1 CGLINP
7 DRPAQMAE
15 IRAQSHRYTG
25 SLRVI
30 PVGAARSRRQ
40 LIFETGHS
48 RLCQDGRNRLIAAV
62 VTEQLPSMENG
73 HREMAEI
80 TISNVMKAYAQD
92 AERLASEQGI
102 SLDYTEESLER
113 VDLLLHEITG
123 DTILTPRTPE
133 EAGQLW
139 ALAKIYGGYL
149 GE

>member
-1 CGLINP
+1 
-7 DRPAQMAE
+7 
-15 IRAQSHRYTG
+15 
-25 SLRVI
+25 
-30 PVGAARSRRQ
+30 
-40 LIFETGHS
+40 
-48 RLCQDGRNRLIAAV
+48 
-62 VTEQLPSMENG
+62 MENG

-113 VDLLLHEITG
+113 VDLLLHKITG

-133 EAGQLW
+133 EAAQLW

-149 GE
+149 GEVVIRNMGGAWELQDNPDGSARVVLRCEGVTMFPAEKVYKRLTEDLFSNLSGYCRALRAIIDLQRQ

>member
-1 CGLINP
+1 
-7 DRPAQMAE
+7 
-15 IRAQSHRYTG
+15 
-25 SLRVI
+25 
-30 PVGAARSRRQ
+30 
-40 LIFETGHS
+40 
-48 RLCQDGRNRLIAAV
+48 
-62 VTEQLPSMENG
+62 MENG

-113 VDLLLHEITG
+113 VDLLLHKITG

-133 EAGQLW
+133 EAAQLW

-149 GE
+149 GEVVIRNMGGTWELQDNPDGSA